1 MAEKEQEEHAD
12 EMEGVYS
19 EKSREELLEDDEI
32 KDWEEGFME
41 GADMDGQLGKCANC
55 GDILNEQCDEKEF
68 DGKVIRFCCATCLEN
83 YEAKHEEA

>member
-1 MAEKEQEEHAD
+1 
-12 EMEGVYS
+12 
-19 EKSREELLEDDEI
+19 
-32 KDWEEGFME
+32 ME

-83 YEAKHEEA
+83 YESKHEEA